1 MVYQYQNKDTKY
13 GNTSKNYLENHL
25 ANYNLV
31 NINSYSKNNTQDI
44 QANSVVETI
53 FTDRTRSLKSTV
65 NELLAEIECRENLHA
80 DLKSKIGDDLYRCG
94 EYLQEV
100 KFFTNSPY
108 NLDTNFTSRKTGLES
123 QMLSLEEQ
131 KRTEDLTCWRDL
143 MFLKKYLMFAL
154 KDYWKLS
161 KSKAMLEGR

>member
-1 MVYQYQNKDTKY
+1 MEEYS
-13 GNTSKNYLENHL
+13 NTSKDYLENHL
-25 ANYNLV
+25 ANYKIV
-31 NINSYSKNNTQDI
+31 PITGYKENNT
-44 QANSVVETI
+44 ANSVVETI
-53 FTDRTRSLKSTV
+53 FTDRTKSLKSTV
-65 NELLAEIECRENLHA
+65 NELLAEIERRENLHA
-80 DLKSKIGDDLYRCG
+80 DLNSRIGDDLYRCG

-108 NLDTNFTSRKTGLES
+108 NLDTNFTSRKTSLES

-161 KSKAMLEGR
+161 KSKAVLEGR

>member
-1 MVYQYQNKDTKY
+1 MEEYS
-13 GNTSKNYLENHL
+13 NTSKDYLENHL
-25 ANYNLV
+25 ANYKIV
-31 NINSYSKNNTQDI
+31 PINSYKENNT
-44 QANSVVETI
+44 ANSVVETI

-65 NELLAEIECRENLHA
+65 NELLAEIERRESLHA
-80 DLKSKIGDDLYRCG
+80 DLNSRIGDDLYRCG

-100 KFFTNSPY
+100 KFFTDRPY
-108 NLDTNFTSRKTGLES
+108 NPDTNFTGRKTDLEK

-161 KSKAMLEGR
+161 KSKAVLEGR

>member
-1 MVYQYQNKDTKY
+1 MEKYSNKLD
-13 GNTSKNYLENHL
+13 SYLENRL
-25 ANYNLV
+25 ENYRP
-31 NINSYSKNNTQDI
+31 IITDSYSTSNSPDI

-65 NELLAEIECRENLHA
+65 NELLAEIERRENLHA
-80 DLKSKIGDDLYRCG
+80 DLKSKIGDDLYKCG
-94 EYLQEV
+94 EYIQEV
-100 KFFTNSPY
+100 KFLTNSPY
-108 NLDTNFTSRKTGLES
+108 NLDTNFTSRKTSLES

-161 KSKAMLEGR
+161 KSKAVLEGR